1 MVAIILAAGESSRF
15 WPLAKDKHKAF
26 YRLGSGKTILE
37 YTIENLLENKELKEI
52 VLVVSPRDQVLAK
65 EIFSSNKQVRLLV
78 QEKPSGQ
85 GDAIL
90 LARSFLEKSEHFF
103 VTIANKVNAGEV
115 FAKLS
120 KVKSEAIA
128 LKTEEQLSDYGT
140 VRLDGEK
147 IVEVIEKPKPDQ
159 VKVPIKITSGYI
171 LGQTFLPFLEK
182 LSGNHYSLELALN
195 EYVQNHKVVGFKVDD
210 LENTTLKY
218 PWHLFDLNRLLQ
230 KNLTKKISPKAEI
243 SKTAEI
249 SGPVIIEEGVK
260 IHNFVK
266 IVGPVYIGR
275 DSIIGD
281 YTSLRDNT
289 FIGEGVI
296 IGSHSEIKNSII
308 YNGVHTHRNYLGDS
322 IIDEGVKIG
331 AGTIT
336 ANKRLDRKEIIKSG
350 LTSLGVIIG
359 KEAKLGI
366 NVNLMPGVKIG
377 AGAGVFPGITVY
389 KDIPD
394 LETFRG

>member
-1 MVAIILAAGESSRF
+1 MAAGESSRF
-15 WPLAKDKHKAF
+15 WPLAKDKHKSF
-26 YRLGSGKTILE
+26 YSLGSGKTILE
-37 YTIENLLENKELKEI
+37 YTIENLIEKKEVKEI
-52 VLVVSPRDQVLAK
+52 ILIVSPRDLPVAQEL
-65 EIFSSNKQVRLLV
+65 FSSKKQVKIMT

-90 LARSFLEKSEHFF
+90 LARKSLGNSEPFF
-103 VTIANKVNAGEV
+103 ITVANKINAGEV
-115 FAKLS
+115 FSRLFQAKG
-120 KVKSEAIA
+120 EAIA
-128 LKTEEQLSDYGT
+128 LKTEEHLSDYGT
-140 VRLDGEK
+140 VKLDGER
-147 IVEVIEKPKPDQ
+147 IVEIIEKPKPDQ
-159 VKVPIKITSGYI
+159 VKVPVKITSGYI
-171 LGQTFLPFLEK
+171 LNPTFFSYLEK

-195 EYVQNHKVVGFKVDD
+195 NYVQDHQVRGIKIDE

-218 PWHLFDLNRLLQ
+218 PWHLLKLNQILQ
-230 KNLTKKISPKAEI
+230 KDLVEKIHPKAEI

-249 SGPVIIEEGVK
+249 SGPVVIEEGVK

-275 DSIIGD
+275 GSVIGD

-289 FIGEGVI
+289 FLGEEVV

-308 YNGVHTHRNYLGDS
+308 YRDVHAHRNYIGDS
-322 IIDEGVKIG
+322 VIDEGTKIG

-336 ANKRLDRKEIIKSG
+336 ANRRLDRKEIGTSG

-359 KEAKLGI
+359 KEARLGI

-377 AGAGVFPGITVY
+377 NGAGVFPGVTVF
-389 KDIPD
+389 KDVPD